1 MTKTT
6 VKVATPASQ
15 AFNIA
20 DLASASTTR
29 AQSLESINVG
39 ESIVGSIVN
48 IQPMPPING
57 KPVCRIFVHFPEFNV
72 RYNALL
78 DGTIAELIPL
88 KGIDAELVFRGINT
102 VRGTSYPK
110 FSVLF

>member
-1 MTKTT
+1 MSTTTK
-6 VKVATPASQ
+6 KVVTPATQ

-20 DLASASTTR
+20 DLASASITR
-29 AQSLESINVG
+29 AESLESINIG

-48 IQPMPPING
+48 IQAIPPING
-57 KPVCRIFVHFPEFNV
+57 KPVCRIFVHVPDFNV
-72 RYNALL
+72 RFNALL
-78 DGTIAELIPL
+78 DGTIAELISL
-88 KGIDAELVFRGINT
+88 KGIDAELVFRGINN